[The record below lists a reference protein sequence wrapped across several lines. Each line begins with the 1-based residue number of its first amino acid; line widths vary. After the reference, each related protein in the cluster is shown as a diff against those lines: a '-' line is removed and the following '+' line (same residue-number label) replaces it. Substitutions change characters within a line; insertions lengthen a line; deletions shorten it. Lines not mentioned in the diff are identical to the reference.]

1 MQVVK
6 NAYVSRHYTQCAKF
20 GERLLAEVQGE
31 VSKARLEHY
40 MVDIN
45 VSLQIH
51 PIHLSYLNFYTAL
64 SHDTLA
70 REAPLEYSDRGLA
83 SPASSTS
90 SQSSEGNVIWKFR
103 RAGSVDS
110 TASFASST
118 TSVTSSRAD
127 LDYTHRSMGSYS
139 FPSPPQHL
147 HTHSRKRSIIIPSR
161 PQTPEEYQFAADT
174 AAFVRMVRS
183 HLSDV
188 RLLKQGTNAPQV
200 RFRFSSEMSSPVK
213 SRVNSSVFDGEEVRR
228 ERMTRKWRPRFD
240 PGETQR
246 LCGEALAELGD

>member
-1 MQVVK
+1 
-6 NAYVSRHYTQCAKF
+6 
-20 GERLLAEVQGE
+20 
-31 VSKARLEHY
+31 

-70 REAPLEYSDRGLA
+70 REATLKNRYKELTLAEKHYMAAIAALTPLEYSDRGLA